1 MDTSTSSFYVTG
13 GTLRHDAR
21 SYVERQADRDLLAA
35 LQVGEYCYVLNARQ
49 MGKSSLCVRAI
60 DRLREEGARTVF
72 LDLTKFG
79 GRNLTAEQWYAALL
93 AEVGRELG
101 LRAECLQYW
110 KEHPELPPVQ
120 RLFGAIQ
127 EVALPA
133 AERSLVVFVDEIDV
147 TRSLPFST
155 DEFFAAIR
163 QCYVGRA
170 TDSDL
175 GRLTVCLL
183 GTATPAELIE
193 DTRVSPFNI
202 GRRIEVRDFTPK
214 EAAPLAAG
222 LGPGGTALLARVL
235 YWTGGHPYLTQRL
248 CRALAEAHPTA
259 EASAPSESSPCLRVS
274 SRGPDSPSVRGRG
287 AGGQAS
293 SSGSVDP

>member
-1 MDTSTSSFYVTG
+1 MTAAAASFYVTG
-13 GTLRHDAR
+13 GTLRQDAP

-35 LQVGEYCYVLNARQ
+35 LRAGEYCYVLNSRQ

-60 DRLREEGARTVF
+60 ARLREEGVRTAF

-93 AEVGRELG
+93 AEIGRELG
-101 LRAECLQYW
+101 LRAECLTYW

-120 RLFGAIQ
+120 RLFGAIP
-127 EVALPA
+127 EVALPHVGA
-133 AERSLVVFVDEIDV
+133 QCPVPGAQDGAPGAQHRAPGTGHRAPRLVIFVDEIDV

-170 TDSDL
+170 TEPAL
-175 GRLTVCLL
+175 QPVTFCLL

-193 DTRVSPFNI
+193 DTRISPFNI
-202 GRRIEVRDFTPK
+202 GRRIEVRDFTTE
-214 EAAPLAAG
+214 EAASMAKG
-222 LGPGGTALLARVL
+222 LGPSGKSLLERIL
-235 YWTGGHPYLTQRL
+235 HWSGDHCYHTQRL
-248 CRALAEAHPTA
+248 CLDDTETT
-259 EASAPSESSPCLRVS
+259 
-274 SRGPDSPSVRGRG
+274 
-287 AGGQAS
+287 
-293 SSGSVDP
+293 